1 MTTTTAT
8 ALSTSVSTITE
19 LPAQSGTP
27 AHHVE
32 AFTFGEAEP
41 MDRSAWYDYR
51 ECWIAGDYY
60 EYPIEPAIL
69 AKLQISSP
77 HHASAINLKLNMIR
91 RLQQPTPEFSRQAFS
106 SWALDYL
113 IFGNAYVEGQYSRT
127 GRLLKLQHALA
138 MYMRRGVKLDQYF
151 MVRQWMNRHEF
162 AAGTVHHLIDPDI
175 KQEIYGTP
183 QYLAAMASIMLN
195 NSATMFRRRYYD
207 NGSHAGYIMY
217 VNDAQLEQADVDAL
231 RASLRNA
238 KGPGNFRN
246 LFLYSP
252 NGKKD
257 GVQIIPIS
265 EVAAKDDFNA
275 IKSTSRDDILAAHR
289 VPPQLLGMVP
299 QNSGGF
305 GDIVAQSHVFYALE
319 VQPII
324 EQMLQLNEWAGA
336 EVLRFAP
343 YDSPVPAPAAPLK

>member
-1 MTTTTAT
+1 MTTATTTA
-8 ALSTSVSTITE
+8 LSTITE
-19 LPAQSGTP
+19 LPVEASAP
-27 AHHVE
+27 AHVE
-32 AFTFGEAEP
+32 AFTFGEPEA
-41 MDRSAWYDYR
+41 MDRSSWYDYR

-60 EYPIEPAIL
+60 EYPIQPNIL
-69 AKLQISSP
+69 AKLQIASP

-138 MYMRRGVKLDQYF
+138 LYMRRGVKLDHYY

-162 AAGTVHHLIDPDI
+162 TPGTVHHLIDPDI

-217 VNDAQLEQADVDAL
+217 VNDAQLEQTDVDAL
-231 RASLRNA
+231 RAALKNA

-265 EVAAKDDFNA
+265 EVAAKDDFAA

-324 EQMLQLNEWAGA
+324 EQMLQINEWAGA
-336 EVLRFAP
+336 EVLRFDH
-343 YDSPVPAPAAPLK
+343 YTSPVPTPAAPLK